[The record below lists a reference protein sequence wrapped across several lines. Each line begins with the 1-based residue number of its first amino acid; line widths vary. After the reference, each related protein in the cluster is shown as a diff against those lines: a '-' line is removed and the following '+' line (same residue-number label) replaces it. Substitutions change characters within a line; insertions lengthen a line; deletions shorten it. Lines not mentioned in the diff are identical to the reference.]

1 MPVKILLGF
10 DPPKKSRAV
19 HVFTSPRFF
28 HIKLAASILFLP
40 VIILNYYYRSS
51 INESEEKIPRLG
63 CLQ

>member
-1 MPVKILLGF
+1 MPVKFLLGF

-28 HIKLAASILFLP
+28 HIKLASILFLP